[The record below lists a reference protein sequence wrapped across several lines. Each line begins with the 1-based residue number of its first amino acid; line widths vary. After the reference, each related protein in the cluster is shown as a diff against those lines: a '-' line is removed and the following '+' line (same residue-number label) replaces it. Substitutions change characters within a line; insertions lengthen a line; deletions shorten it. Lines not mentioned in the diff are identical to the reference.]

1 MEYAVVK
8 TGGKQYKV
16 FEGSILEIDRL
27 IGQKDDG
34 VVLDNVLLW
43 VCDGEVKIG
52 KPTLFGIKI
61 KAKIVDH
68 IKGEKI
74 RVAKFKAKAR
84 HRRSVGFR
92 SYLTRIEVEAIDSRS
107 PAVKAVKGKIIAQ
120 KTPLNKLKSAGK
132 IKKS

>member
-16 FEGSILEIDRL
+16 SKGSILEIDRL
-27 IGQKDDG
+27 DRQKDDG

-43 VCDGEVKIG
+43 VSDGQVKIG
-52 KPTLFGIKI
+52 KPNLSGIKI

-74 RVAKFKAKAR
+74 KIAKFKAKAR
-84 HRRSVGFR
+84 YRRSVGFR
-92 SYLTRIEVEAIDSRS
+92 SYLTKIEIEAIDSGS
-107 PAVKAVKGKIIAQ
+107 SMAKAAKSGIKAQ
-120 KTPLNKLKSAGK
+120 KTPLRKLKSAGK